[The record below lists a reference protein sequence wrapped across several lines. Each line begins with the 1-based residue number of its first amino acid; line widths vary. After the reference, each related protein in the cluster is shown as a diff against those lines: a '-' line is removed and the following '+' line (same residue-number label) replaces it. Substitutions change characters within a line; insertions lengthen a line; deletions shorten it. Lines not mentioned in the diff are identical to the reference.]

1 MINKKNIRD
10 YEVSLWTL
18 QDSFISVLKA
28 SNVENRGT
36 IQDPKMIIKDD
47 GENSFS
53 FKIPMYIKE
62 DTNLEKEPYI
72 KKNFLLIENP
82 IWYNVRDGILIAN
95 MRKIKV
101 IFNKTT
107 QDEEIFEFI
116 ITKITESHEGK
127 TKYCEVESGGLA
139 FHELGKQ
146 GYNINLSHDDFLAEY
161 EKWDTNEEKKIEDK
175 PIENIDYWIKKVLQ
189 DSNWDYEIQ
198 MDWSAFQVDNENE
211 GWDSH
216 KIYNEPYIS
225 SWVYQEENESLIPE
239 NIVIKK
245 ENLEKIKAVE
255 SSESN
260 RYNLLQEIAKVFE
273 VFTKYKYYYD
283 DNYHIIGRKVIFYN
297 SYNNDKKEA
306 IDLTY
311 GYNTSQISREIDSM
325 DLVTKMYIKPMK
337 DSGTYLGEIKLS
349 DSLANKT
356 LEEYLLNF
364 DYLYKIGTIAK
375 DQYEEIKKYEK
386 ELHKIN
392 TTYMR
397 NERLLLGYNN
407 QKDFKK
413 ERKDYDQSLIEESEK
428 YLNKASGEYREI
440 TSGTNYCIYANTNP
454 LTCILNWPIDDKNN
468 PYIFLSSNIGE
479 LDKSSFK
486 IYEERLPN
494 GEVNSAKQI
503 LNKIEFVEKNGI
515 VDKIIIKKATK
526 LKEKTT
532 VFATFKYKPDVPS
545 KKIKQL
551 YTSKIMEAKKELEKI
566 DEELPLIEESIS
578 SIDKEQQS
586 LIDSKKDLINN
597 FERFMGPSIREG
609 TWNPEDSYS
618 NYQTNEVFTLKK
630 PSLLENENTDLN
642 NSVGF
647 IWDIASLENEIEIS
661 YPYGLDTEHPI
672 RYYPCILLNEN
683 DLELLKNKNNLN
695 LVYRDYYWDIESGA
709 KREEDYIDP
718 SKNHY
723 LNLNSDDGIQF
734 VFLRDKIHKTIKPAL
749 IILGVRNLI
758 DEFEENNSKPTTPF
772 TQVCKNARLS
782 ITSYSTEEP
791 YFSEEIIINE
801 ESLRNKIISS
811 ESISNYEIVYPRFY
825 NSSLNFLTTIP
836 ENMIYYG
843 NIPLKEN
850 EDYIRTFY
858 VGKSGQLANYLTLK
872 TNSIIFKLN
881 NFYSFHYC
889 LSTAADAIYLD
900 AEKILKES
908 SMPKV
913 SYSLTP
919 LIKNE
924 SFIKKAYNSL
934 GQLCHIND
942 IELKFENIQGYISEV
957 NLNLDKPWEDNYII
971 KNYKTKFEDLFT
983 TIVAQTQSMQRN
995 SQTLAMTS
1003 NLFDNNGYINSDLL
1017 NKSINVANN
1026 LQVFELIAVTE
1037 EAMFSQLKEQ
1047 IYKVTS
1053 EAALILNGDIG
1064 LAFPATDT
1072 IDGIS
1077 LNNEVGLRI
1086 DGTMKRV
1093 LRDENGEPKLID
1105 GSYCY
1110 DDENTIKSYFRVT
1123 NGAMGFFK
1131 KGSENEKDEGM
1142 MYFDALTGDMALKGT
1157 LWAKAGGFGVVLDEN
1172 DKPSNGWLIETGTFK
1187 SLNNR
1192 AVFTSGGKQGNPTIT
1207 LYNVQNQPIFEF
1219 VEGNLNI
1226 TGVITATKG
1235 GNIAGWIIGENA
1247 LYKEDDNNAVV
1258 GMSPGTNNIS
1268 FWAGGSASSAPFR
1281 VTSGGALTATNANI
1295 TGEIKATSGAIGQDK
1310 APKINIGSSGNTST
1324 SSSWIYSGS
1333 KKSKN
1338 SANEGFYIGTDGISL
1353 GVYENG
1359 HNPFEVNTAGNLYA
1373 KGVEI
1378 EGTIHATGGTIG
1390 NWDIGTDTIQSES
1403 VKDGKTYITGLQRQ
1417 GSGRT
1422 AITVGA
1428 PTNSDW
1434 SKAPFYILHDGTLH
1448 ATSANIKGEIEATS
1462 GSFTGVVTVNGG
1474 CFTTNSSRT
1483 SYNSNVNGVT
1493 ISSGGIGGRNGNSY
1507 FTLDT
1512 DGKIT
1517 ANNVDIKGEIE
1528 ATSGSF
1534 KGKIEATSGSFT
1546 GTVTVNDTG
1555 CFTTN
1560 SERISYNGLQ
1570 NGVTISSGGIGGRK
1584 GDSFF
1589 KLDTNGKITANDVE
1603 ITGGSFSISTKNTKY
1618 DSAIVAINSKQ
1629 TLKIEGV
1636 NSEVFMPFYIKQS
1649 ATKFY
1654 FWEESLEL
1662 ITEQGKDQ
1670 KGIIMASDSFSL
1682 YHYNKDREID
1692 DGVEISINEIDI
1704 KYSVNKIQFICGP
1717 STSGI
1722 RDVNTNKW
1730 LIRID
1735 NESHDIYIGKYK
1747 ITGTATINNVKVL
1760 TVEENKPST

>member
-101 IFNKTT
+101 IFNKAT

-146 GYNINLSHDDFLAEY
+146 GYGINLSHDDFLTEY
-161 EKWDTNEEKKIEDK
+161 EKWDTDEEKEIENK
-175 PIENIDYWIKKVLQ
+175 PVENIDYWIKKVLK

-413 ERKDYDQSLIEESEK
+413 ARKDYNQSLIEESEK

-440 TSGTNYCIYANTNP
+440 TSGRNYCIYANINP
-454 LTCILNWPIDDKNN
+454 LTCILIWPIDDENN
-468 PYIFLSSNIGE
+468 PYISLPSNIGE

-486 IYEERLPN
+486 IYKERLPN
-494 GEVNSAKQI
+494 GEINSAEQI

-515 VDKIIIKKATK
+515 VDKIVIKKATD

-532 VFATFKYKPDVPS
+532 VFATFRYKPDVPS

-551 YTSKIMEAKKELEKI
+551 YTSKIMEAKKKLEKI
-566 DEELPLIEESIS
+566 DEELPSIEELIS

-586 LIDSKKDLINN
+586 LINSKKELINN

-618 NYQTNEVFTLKK
+618 NYQTNEVFTLEK
-630 PSLLENENTDLN
+630 SFLLENKNTDLN

-661 YPYGLDTEHPI
+661 YPYGLNTEHPI

-683 DLELLKNKNNLN
+683 DLELLKNKDNLN

-734 VFLRDKIHKTIKPAL
+734 VFLRDKITKTIKPAL
-749 IILGVRNLI
+749 IILGVRNLL
-758 DEFEENNSKPTTPF
+758 DEFEENNSEPTTPF
-772 TQVCKNARLS
+772 MQVCKNARLS
-782 ITSYSTEEP
+782 ITSYSIEEP

-801 ESLRNKIISS
+801 ESLKNKIISS

-850 EDYIRTFY
+850 EDYIRAFY

-957 NLNLDKPWEDNYII
+957 NLNLDKPWEDNYTI

-1037 EAMFSQLKEQ
+1037 EAMFSQLEKQ
-1047 IYKVTS
+1047 IYKVAS

-1072 IDGIS
+1072 IEGIS

-1086 DGTMKRV
+1086 DGIMKR
-1093 LRDENGEPKLID
+1093 ENKNSNGVVTGYTKIP
-1105 GSYCY
+1105 
-1110 DDENTIKSYFRVT
+1110 SYFRVT

-1131 KGSENEKDEGM
+1131 KGADGEDDEGM
-1142 MYFDALTGDMALKGT
+1142 MYFDTATGDMALKGT
-1157 LWAKAGGFGVVLDEN
+1157 LWAKAGGFGVTMNKNNEATD
-1172 DKPSNGWLIETGTFK
+1172 GWLIETGTFK
-1187 SLNNR
+1187 SLNNK
-1192 AVFTSGGKQGNPTIT
+1192 AVFTSGGPQDNPTIT
-1207 LYNVQNQPIFEF
+1207 LYNAQEQPIFEF
-1219 VEGNLNI
+1219 TNGDLNI
-1226 TGVITATKG
+1226 TGVITAKAG
-1235 GNIAGWIIGENA
+1235 GNIAGWIIGPDS
-1247 LYKEDDNNAVV
+1247 LYKKDNNNNAIV

-1268 FWAGGSASSAPFR
+1268 FWAGGPASSAPFR
-1281 VTSGGALTATNANI
+1281 VTNGGALTATNANI
-1295 TGEIKATSGAIGQDK
+1295 TGEIKATSGTIGQDK
-1310 APKINIGSSGNTST
+1310 APKIKIGSTSNAST
-1324 SSSWIYSGS
+1324 SPSWIYSGS

-1338 SANEGFYIGTDGISL
+1338 AVNEGFYIGTDGISL
-1353 GVYENG
+1353 GVYKDG
-1359 HNPFEVNTAGNLYA
+1359 HNPFEVDTAGKLYA
-1373 KGVEI
+1373 NNVEI
-1378 EGTIHATGGTIG
+1378 KGTINATGGTIG
-1390 NWDIGTDTIQSES
+1390 NWVIGTDTIQSES
-1403 VKDGKTYITGLQRQ
+1403 VKDGQTYITGLQRQ
-1417 GSGRT
+1417 GSGGT

-1428 PTNSDW
+1428 STDSDW
-1434 SKAPFYILHDGTLH
+1434 KKAPFYVLHDGTLH
-1448 ATSANIKGEIEATS
+1448 ATRAYIEGDIKATSGSFKGNIEATSGSFKGNIEATS
-1462 GSFTGVVTVNGG
+1462 GSFTGVVTVN
-1474 CFTTNSSRT
+1474 
-1483 SYNSNVNGVT
+1483 
-1493 ISSGGIGGRNGNSY
+1493 
-1507 FTLDT
+1507 
-1512 DGKIT
+1512 K
-1517 ANNVDIKGEIE
+1517 
-1528 ATSGSF
+1528 
-1534 KGKIEATSGSFT
+1534 
-1546 GTVTVNDTG
+1546 TG

-1560 SERISYNGLQ
+1560 SERISYDGSQ
-1570 NGVTISSGGIGGRK
+1570 NGVTISFDGIGGK
-1584 GDSFF
+1584 KDDSFF

-1603 ITGGSFSISTKNTKY
+1603 ITGGSFSISTKNTGY
-1618 DSAIVAINSKQ
+1618 NLAIVAINSKQ
-1629 TLKIEGV
+1629 TLEIEGE
-1636 NSEVFMPFYIKQS
+1636 NSEVFMPFYIKQG
-1649 ATKFY
+1649 TTNLF
-1654 FWEESLEL
+1654 FWDEVL
-1662 ITEQGKDQ
+1662 
-1670 KGIIMASDSFSL
+1670 
-1682 YHYNKDREID
+1682 EID
-1692 DGVEISINEIDI
+1692 QGNSSSVIAPNFISSGRFTAGNCEISGNRF
-1704 KYSVNKIQFICGP
+1704 SVENGGMGIQMVAGKENVGI
-1717 STSGI
+1717 STYGE
-1722 RDVNTNKW
+1722 TNKW
-1730 LIRID
+1730 IIYK
-1735 NESHDIYIGKYK
+1735 NEDGNIYIEGNVYVRNGKDWKK
-1747 ITGTATINNVKVL
+1747 I
-1760 TVEENKPST
+1760 SS